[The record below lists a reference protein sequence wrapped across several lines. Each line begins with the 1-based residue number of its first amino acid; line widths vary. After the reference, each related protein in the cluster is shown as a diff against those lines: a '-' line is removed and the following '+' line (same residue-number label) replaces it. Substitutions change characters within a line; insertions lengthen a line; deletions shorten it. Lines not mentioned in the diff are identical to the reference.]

1 MYKSVDDL
9 VNELSDDNTLW
20 ESKLDYQLA
29 QEILGHDLSES
40 EWQDLV
46 DALDDGVF
54 EIVMS
59 FKRD

>member
-40 EWQDLV
+40 EWAELV
-46 DALDDGVF
+46 DALDDAVF